1 MSGREFLD
9 TNVLIYAHDARDT
22 RKRTCA
28 RELIR
33 RLLREQRGVLSLQV
47 LQEFFAAATRKL
59 SMSSEDARRRIMQY
73 SRFDVVTL
81 DTVDLIA
88 AVDLHRLHQ
97 VSIWDALIVAGG
109 DQRRL
114 HDPAHRGHAGRLR
127 RRDADAPE
135 SVSALTGDAAVR
147 PQDPEVAL

>member
-22 RKRTCA
+22 RKRTRA

-97 VSIWDALIVAGG
+97 VSIWDALIVRAAINGACTT
-109 DQRRL
+109 L
-114 HDPAHRGHAGRLR
+114 HTEDMQEGYVVETLTLR
-127 RRDADAPE
+127 NPFQ
-135 SVSALTGDAAVR
+135 
-147 PQDPEVAL
+147 P